1 MNHRTVQSPIIYIEV
16 IFGGFFYKRNMRLG
30 VMWSISVTFFKQ
42 NKVNPRDTQKMYKT
56 INSFMTETGYYHIS
70 DHFNLE
76 MLF

>member
-1 MNHRTVQSPIIYIEV
+1 
-16 IFGGFFYKRNMRLG
+16 MRLG
-30 VMWSISVTFFKQ
+30 VMWSISVTCFKQ

-56 INSFMTETGYYHIS
+56 VNSFMTETGYYHIS